1 MEARWISGPV
11 GGRASFWGV
20 RAMVCWGGAQMA
32 AAVPR
37 FNKVSLASA
46 PSRRRRRAVCGSG
59 VVSMIFSGG
68 GVLRIVKELHR
79 RFFLLL
85 HLQDGCGLL
94 DPFGDS
100 PSAINNVRPA
110 QRGAAAAARHQHGLE
125 IEYEGHLKIFI
136 VIFVFL
142 GVLYCSVFLL
152 IPGPFRKKNSYS
164 NLYD

>member
-1 MEARWISGPV
+1 
-11 GGRASFWGV
+11 
-20 RAMVCWGGAQMA
+20 MA

-85 HLQDGCGLL
+85 HLQDRCGLL
-94 DPFGDS
+94 DPFGDF
-100 PSAINNVRPA
+100 PSATNNVMPA
-110 QRGAAAAARHQHGLE
+110 QGGAAAAARHLHGLE
-125 IEYEGHLKIFI
+125 VEDEGHFKDLV
-136 VIFVFL
+136 VIFVF
-142 GVLYCSVFLL
+142 VEVFCNVRH
-152 IPGPFRKKNSYS
+152 FF
-164 NLYD
+164 